1 MKHIQALSDEFL
13 EVHFPTTNDDIRFAA
28 KCVAL
33 SDELNRDMAAKYG
46 NSQDTSS
53 RYDLYFSV
61 YGNIATTVNYMNNT
75 GMSRLD
81 TTKVYGYL
89 SSKEKN
95 TVYTDIMDIEDEYRS
110 IEKGFTYIELSKL
123 LAVVYNRAMTHIFN
137 M

>member
-1 MKHIQALSDEFL
+1 M
-13 EVHFPTTNDDIRFAA
+13 
-28 KCVAL
+28 
-33 SDELNRDMAAKYG
+33 DMVAKYG
-46 NSQDTSS
+46 NSQDTTS

-61 YGNIATTVNYMNNT
+61 YGNIATTVNYINNT

-95 TVYTDIMDIEDEYRS
+95 TIYSDIMDIEDEYRS

-123 LAVVYNRAMTHIFN
+123 LAVVYNRAMAHIFN

>member
-1 MKHIQALSDEFL
+1 MRYVQALTTDFL
-13 EVHFPTTNDDIRFAA
+13 ETHFPTTNDDIRFAA

-33 SDELNRDMAAKYG
+33 SDELNRDMVAKYR

-61 YGNIATTVNYMNNT
+61 YGNIATTVNYINNS

-81 TTKVYGYL
+81 TTKVYDYL

-95 TVYTDIMDIEDEYRS
+95 TIYSDIMDIEDEYRS

-123 LAVVYNRAMTHIFN
+123 LTVIYNRAMVHIFN

>member
-1 MKHIQALSDEFL
+1 MKYIQALTTDFL
-13 EVHFPTTNDDIRFAA
+13 ETHFPTTNDDIRFAA

-33 SDELNRDMAAKYG
+33 SDELNRDMAAKYE
-46 NSQDTSS
+46 NSHDTSS

-61 YGNIATTVNYMNNT
+61 YGNIATTVNYINNT

-81 TTKVYGYL
+81 TTKVYDYL

-95 TVYTDIMDIEDEYRS
+95 TIYSDIMDIEDEYRS

-123 LAVVYNRAMTHIFN
+123 LTVVYNRTMAHIFN

>member
-13 EVHFPTTNDDIRFAA
+13 EVYFPTTNDDIRFAA

-33 SDELNRDMAAKYG
+33 SDELNRGMMAKYG
-46 NSQDTSS
+46 HSQDTSS

-61 YGNIATTVNYMNNT
+61 YGNIATTVNYINNS

-81 TTKVYGYL
+81 TTKVYEYL

-95 TVYTDIMDIEDEYRS
+95 TIYADIMDIEDEYRS

-123 LAVVYNRAMTHIFN
+123 LTVVYNRAMVYIFN

>member
-33 SDELNRDMAAKYG
+33 SDELNRDMMAKYG
-46 NSQDTSS
+46 HSQDTSS

-61 YGNIATTVNYMNNT
+61 YGNIATTVNYINNS

-81 TTKVYGYL
+81 TTKVYEYL

-95 TVYTDIMDIEDEYRS
+95 TIYADIMDIEDEYRS

-123 LAVVYNRAMTHIFN
+123 LTVVYNRAMAHIFN